1 MITINMDN
9 LYSSP
14 EVFIA
19 LKKKGLYARGTVRLN
34 RKYLPR
40 FSKYL
45 KKDMA
50 TLERGSYQFASNI
63 EHNMS
68 MHCWHEKN
76 PVHMLSSCDLT
87 KIDIVQTQS
96 GKNKVTISCPLAVKK
111 YNENMQVVDQFKYL
125 IYLFFCWENP
135 IHLLSTTRKLQ
146 WY

>member
-1 MITINMDN
+1 MCQKYNGTGRIINMDN

-40 FSKYL
+40 FIKYL

-50 TLERGSYQFASNI
+50 NLERGSYQFASNI

-68 MHCWHEKN
+68 MHYWHDKN
-76 PVHMLSSCDLT
+76 SVHMLSSCDAT
-87 KIDIVQTQS
+87 KINVMQRQS
-96 GKNKVTISCPLAVKK
+96 KQK
-111 YNENMQVVDQFKYL
+111 
-125 IYLFFCWENP
+125 
-135 IHLLSTTRKLQ
+135 
-146 WY
+146 